1 MRDSSHRFS
10 NLVPIVSIIDIFL
23 CVFSKIFRELVVH
36 STHLAKKFWKGWI
49 IMVRMNYSAFVTPF
63 QWAIGLLV
71 LLNLFSSAHAD
82 EEVWLLVDTKHRV
95 ISVKQGKDTKAEY
108 NNISIGRNGAAPDK
122 IRGDYKTPLG
132 IYRIGWINPQSNFHR
147 FYGVNY
153 PSRMDAKRG
162 LQNGL
167 IDRGTYQRLFD
178 ADLLD
183 RVPDQTTPLGGQIGI
198 HGIGSADPEIHRTT
212 NWTRGCIAL
221 TDSQLNS
228 LGAWIKKG
236 TVVVIR

>member
-1 MRDSSHRFS
+1 M
-10 NLVPIVSIIDIFL
+10 I
-23 CVFSKIFRELVVH
+23 
-36 STHLAKKFWKGWI
+36 
-49 IMVRMNYSAFVTPF
+49 YSAFIRSIRF
-63 QWAIGLLV
+63 AACMLILLTI
-71 LLNLFSSAHAD
+71 SASAQAD
-82 EEVWLLVDTKHRV
+82 EEIWLLVDTKHRL
-95 ISVKQGKDTKAEY
+95 ISVKQGKETKAEF
-108 NNISIGRNGAAPDK
+108 NDISIGRNGAASNK

-132 IYRIGWINPQSNFHR
+132 IYRIGWVNPNSQFYR

-162 LQNGL
+162 LQSGL
-167 IDRGTYQRLFD
+167 IDRTTYQRLFD

-198 HGIGSADPEIHRTT
+198 HGIGSADPEIHKIT
-212 NWTRGCIAL
+212 NWTQGCIAL
-221 TDSQLNS
+221 TDTQINS